1 MMSLLQAIADIS
13 ALRGA
18 KFLISANA
26 TRRLRR
32 LARVAASKA
41 AVFSASTGNATPHL
55 QHHFKNS
62 TSMWISHSGR
72 ADRGY

>member
-41 AVFSASTGNATPHL
+41 AVFSASTGNCNSAAPAPL
-55 QHHFKNS
+55 QELHIDVDFAQR
-62 TSMWISHSGR
+62 TR
-72 ADRGY
+72 